1 MVEVSRRNAIRALA
15 TGGVVAGLGVRART
29 ASAAP
34 TGNYRIDL
42 HSHFLPPRY
51 RDALTASG
59 YTAKSLAPVPSW
71 SPAEALQFM
80 DAHGIGTQV
89 VSISDPGV
97 GFLSGPAAVEM
108 VRYTNDYAAD
118 LVEQHPTRFG
128 AFAFLPLPDV
138 VASLA
143 ELTHALDVRGLD
155 GVVLLSSYNGIYLG
169 DARFEPVM
177 AALNARSA
185 FVFVHPAELP
195 PDNRPEL
202 PFPAF
207 YEEYP
212 FDTTR
217 AAAILMASGT
227 IDRYPNIRFSL
238 AHAGGCLPFLSARLA
253 LPRSAVPAAPEVSVF
268 ATRGSIR
275 KFFYDTSLS
284 ASAAAMRS
292 VLEVTDIDNIVFGSD
307 WPFSGLVYRADTTTD
322 PAPGL
327 SDVFD
332 SDQRYR
338 IERLNALDQ
347 LPSVAARIGR

>member
-1 MVEVSRRNAIRALA
+1 MIEVSRRNAIKALA
-15 TGGVVAGLGVRART
+15 TGGVVAGLGARSVT

-51 RDALTASG
+51 RDALTATG
-59 YTAKSLAPVPSW
+59 YTVKSLAPVPSW
-71 SPAEALQFM
+71 SPEEALAFM
-80 DAHGIGTQV
+80 DGHGIGTQV

-97 GFLSGPAAVEM
+97 GFLSGAAAAEM

-118 LVEQHPTRFG
+118 LVQRYPTRFG
-128 AFAFLPLPDV
+128 AFASLPLPDV
-138 VASLA
+138 VASMA
-143 ELTHALDVRGLD
+143 ELTYALDVRRLD

-169 DARFEPVM
+169 DVRFEPVM

-185 FVFVHPAELP
+185 FVFVHPAELS

-207 YEEYP
+207 YEEYT

-217 AAAILMASGT
+217 AATVLMASGT
-227 IDRYPNIRFSL
+227 VDRYPNIRFSL
-238 AHAGGCLPFLSARLA
+238 AHAGGCLPFLSARLQT
-253 LPRSAVPAAPEVSVF
+253 PRAAVPPAPEVSVF
-268 ATRGSIR
+268 ATKQSVRG
-275 KFFYDTSLS
+275 FFYDTSLS

-307 WPFSGLVYRADTTTD
+307 WPFSGLVYRAETTSD

-332 SDQRYR
+332 TDQRYR
-338 IERLNALDQ
+338 IERSNALSQ
-347 LPSVAARIGR
+347 LPSVAARVGR

>member
-1 MVEVSRRNAIRALA
+1 MIEVSRRSAIRALA
-15 TGGVVAGLGVRART
+15 TGGIVAGLGANAIRAQ
-29 ASAAP
+29 AAP

-51 RDALTASG
+51 RDALTATG
-59 YTAKSLAPVPSW
+59 YTIKSLAPVPSW
-71 SPAEALQFM
+71 SPEEALAFM

-97 GFLSGPAAVEM
+97 GFLSGPAACDM
-108 VRYTNDYAAD
+108 TRYTNDYAAD

-128 AFAFLPLPDV
+128 AFASLPLPDV

-143 ELTHALDVRGLD
+143 ELIYALDVRRLD

-177 AALNARSA
+177 AALNARNA

-195 PDNRPEL
+195 PENRPEL

-207 YEEYP
+207 YEEYT

-217 AAAILMASGT
+217 AATVLMASGT

-238 AHAGGCLPFLSARLA
+238 AHAGGCVPFLSARLRT
-253 LPRSAVPAAPEVSVF
+253 PHSAIPSAPQVSVF
-268 ATRGSIR
+268 ATDRSIR

-292 VLEVTDIDNIVFGSD
+292 VIEVTDIDNIVFGSD
-307 WPFSGLVYRADTTTD
+307 WPFSGLVYRAETSND

-327 SDVFD
+327 SEVFD
-332 SDQRYR
+332 PDQRYR
-338 IERLNALDQ
+338 IERLNALEQ
-347 LPSVAARIGR
+347 LPSVARRLGL